1 MMKLEKVKVE
11 VDGSVVVITLNNPQ
25 SLNALDAQMSN
36 ELRTAI
42 RYVSELDHGFRCL
55 VLTGAGRGFCSGGNV
70 IMMDK
75 NRQAR
80 KAREPDIQDLT
91 LGTHHHYVLK
101 KMRAL
106 PFPVITAVNGPAAG
120 LGFSYALS
128 GDMIVASKSAFFL
141 AAFRRIG
148 VSPDGGLSWM
158 LPRMIG
164 WARAKEIIMM
174 GSRLPADQALE
185 WGLINRVYDDDG
197 FMDEVMQL
205 AHEIANGPTVALGI
219 SRRLAWDSW
228 DHSYEQQLDLEE
240 RLQRMSSATEDATEG
255 GRAMVEKRDAK
266 FKGK

>member
-1 MMKLEKVKVE
+1 MLNLEKVKIE
-11 VDGSVVVITLNNPQ
+11 TDGSVVVITLNDPQ
-25 SLNALDAQMSN
+25 TLNALDAQMAN

-42 RYVSELDHGFRCL
+42 RYVDEHDHGFRCL

-70 IMMDK
+70 VMMDK

-80 KAREPDIQDLT
+80 DAGEPEIRDLT
-91 LGTHHHYVLK
+91 LGTHHHYILK
-101 KMRAL
+101 KIRAL

-120 LGFSYALS
+120 LGFSYAIS
-128 GDMIVASKSAFFL
+128 GDMIAATKSAFFL

-148 VSPDGGLSWM
+148 RSPDGGLTWM

-164 WARAKEIIMM
+164 WARAKELIMM
-174 GSRLPADQALE
+174 GKRLPAEQALE

-197 FMDEVMQL
+197 FMDEVLQL
-205 AHEIANGPTVALGI
+205 AHELANGPTVALGI
-219 SRRLAWDSW
+219 SRGLAWDSW

-240 RLQRMSSATEDATEG
+240 RLQRISSATEDATEG
-255 GRAMVEKRDAK
+255 GRAMLEKRDAN